1 MKLFSLLGALIL
13 SASPAWASDS
23 LHLNSEVEVVN
34 AKVLLDSKKV
44 IELGVESSSI
54 IFKIDLVNSRSMGS
68 GSDIWE
74 DIEIV
79 DGVIQIC
86 VWVKWMDSLSKR
98 NVLC

>member
-1 MKLFSLLGALIL
+1 M
-13 SASPAWASDS
+13 
-23 LHLNSEVEVVN
+23 NSEVEVVN

>member
-1 MKLFSLLGALIL
+1 
-13 SASPAWASDS
+13 
-23 LHLNSEVEVVN
+23 LNSEVEVVN